1 MKPLVILLTLV
12 IFAGCAEFKNSPFTD
27 ELKTNTRNWNAQNV
41 EKIRG
46 LNLDDTFKIATISD
60 THSNYDDLRSV
71 IKELNSRRDID
82 FVIHLG
88 DFTDR
93 GYNFEY
99 DIFVDIMKDLKKPS
113 VVVIGNHDSIGK
125 GPQLYR
131 RIFGRPDF
139 TFDFNG
145 TKIII
150 ANNNRLD
157 FISSWSADWMFNEV
171 SHSQNF
177 DRVIVAH
184 HVDPDSTN
192 YFTTTQVMQF
202 DKLYSDSKVNLVLN
216 GHQHTFLMRAMTD
229 YLSLQVPRI
238 QDRQYNILDFKNGE
252 LHVWYCRKSNCQ
264 TVAP

>member
-1 MKPLVILLTLV
+1 MILLILV
-12 IFAGCAEFKNSPFTD
+12 KFAVLLAGCAEFKNSPFTD
-27 ELKTNTRNWNAQNV
+27 ELQTNTRNWNARNV
-41 EKIRG
+41 AKIQA
-46 LNLDDTFKIATISD
+46 LNLNDTFRIATISD
-60 THSNYDDLRSV
+60 THSNYNDLRAV
-71 IKELNSRRDID
+71 IREINSRSDID

-99 DIFVDIMKDLKKPS
+99 DIFVDIMKGLNKPS

-131 RIFGRPDF
+131 RVFGNPDF

-171 SHSQNF
+171 AHSQGF

-192 YFTTTQVMQF
+192 YFTTAQVMQF

-238 QDRQYNILDFKNGE
+238 QDRQYNILDFKEGE
-252 LHVWYCRKSNCQ
+252 LHVWYCQKGHCR